1 MEEPNQGLQAAAD
14 QALQEVLPEAGTTQN
29 NNQQQQQETNKPVV
43 DNKLQ
48 ELESQLQ
55 AERTRA
61 QNLEQLARQQQSR
74 ADQYR
79 QQVQALAGTTP
90 QADPLEAKAASYA
103 SQFNLNKEDAKAV
116 LAMVRAEF
124 APIQQ
129 QYQQQ
134 TQALQATTMVNDVM
148 QQAYSQ
154 DPSLFPS
161 DQVYAAVQAQVRE
174 MALQGNAQYVN
185 PDYVLDV
192 AAIEAARLARA
203 NRANPSANQPI
214 SVRPQQYPQAHQQ
227 SIPSMMGQGSGFRP
241 AMPQPQQRPNAP
253 LVDKLAND
261 MEAYWNPNYKQPNQ
275 Q

>member
-1 MEEPNQGLQAAAD
+1 MDDPNQGLQAAAD

-29 NNQQQQQETNKPVV
+29 NQQQEANKPVV

-48 ELESQLQ
+48 ELETQLQ

-90 QADPLEAKAASYA
+90 QADPLESKAAAYA
-103 SQFNLNKEDAKAV
+103 AKFGFDKGDTKG
-116 LAMVRAEF
+116 LLQMIREEF

-129 QYQQQ
+129 QYEQQAN
-134 TQALQATTMVNDVM
+134 ALQATTIVNDVLA
-148 QQAYSQ
+148 QAYAA
-154 DPSLFPS
+154 DPSLFTEQS
-161 DQVYAAVQAQVRE
+161 YSAVQAQLRHD
-174 MALQGNAQYVN
+174 ALQGGKFMNV
-185 PDYVLDV
+185 DYALDL
-192 AAIEAARLARA
+192 AAIEASRAR
-203 NRANPSANQPI
+203 RANPNTPQFQQPQA
-214 SVRPQQYPQAHQQ
+214 RPQQYPQAHQQ

-241 AMPQPQQRPNAP
+241 AMPQPQQRANAP

-261 MEAYWNPNYKQPNQ
+261 MEAYWNPNYKPSTQ